1 GPRPA
6 RGSRGGHGRRTS
18 LEVQVGIFAGERACD
33 QPAEA
38 RSQGRIEPPTD
49 LEELIV
55 PGITPAM
62 ASLTWQQAGPSTGLE
77 LSKLVI
83 PSSSL
88 LDGLGRGRRVQA
100 KAPRRG
106 AVREPGQAGPR

>member
-1 GPRPA
+1 M
-6 RGSRGGHGRRTS
+6 
-18 LEVQVGIFAGERACD
+18 GIFAGERACD

-88 LDGLGRGRRVQA
+88 LDGLGRVRRVKA
-100 KAPRRG
+100 KPAG
-106 AVREPGQAGPR
+106 AGRFASLGHGYWRCPVLDGQQPYQPGSVGFPS